1 MIDIISLLSS
11 DGYIVVNK
19 TLMHKLGIE
28 CAVLVGEL
36 CAEYNYYKLGNKLE
50 DDGSFYS
57 TRTNIEKNTGFN
69 EYKQRKLI
77 KILSEQG
84 ILTVTLKGLPAKNYY
99 KINKEVLQNIFFEFE
114 NSENLSPLKN
124 EELSSLKNEE
134 LHTEK
139 LNINNNNINN
149 NNNNKTFT
157 NVNVSSEAAEH
168 TKIEE
173 SCFNFGTKKENK
185 PKKSLYQKCI
195 DLIND
200 YTTDEKLKNVLIQYL
215 DFRLE
220 NSQTTGK
227 PFYSNN
233 FKGLLNTLDKVIK
246 ESDNTVTKVDIVQK
260 ALNGCY
266 MNFFAVN
273 NINTGSSKIFK
284 ENIDEPQ
291 RKVDRNN
298 LAKDEDGNYL
308 IY

>member
-1 MIDIISLLSS
+1 MRNSIL
-11 DGYIVVNK
+11 
-19 TLMHKLGIE
+19 
-28 CAVLVGEL
+28 
-36 CAEYNYYKLGNKLE
+36 
-50 DDGSFYS
+50 
-57 TRTNIEKNTGFN
+57 GFN
-69 EYKQRKLI
+69 
-77 KILSEQG
+77 
-84 ILTVTLKGLPAKNYY
+84 
-99 KINKEVLQNIFFEFE
+99 QNAA
-114 NSENLSPLKN
+114 
-124 EELSSLKNEE
+124 
-134 LHTEK
+134 
-139 LNINNNNINN
+139 INNNLKIDDLLLLQYIIQANSEPGMSHIIDENEICYVWLNHAKIQEDLPILNITEGTLKNKLSKLKNDGFINSKSIANKSGRGSRTYYSITEMTMSLLNDVIATTSRYNDVEPGPRHATMTSNN
-149 NNNNKTFT
+149 KLNNDNKLNKTFT

-173 SCFNFGTKKENK
+173 SCFNFGTKKETK

-246 ESDNTVTKVDIVQK
+246 ESDSTVTKIDIVQK

-273 NINTGSSKIFK
+273 NINTGNNKIFK

>member
-1 MIDIISLLSS
+1 MIDIISLLSC
-11 DGYIVVNK
+11 DGYIICNK
-19 TLMHKLGIE
+19 TLIRKFNAD
-28 CAVLVGEL
+28 CAILIGEL
-36 CAEYNYYKLGNKLE
+36 CAEYNYHKNRNELLE
-50 DDGSFYS
+50 DGSFYS
-57 TRTNIEKNTGFN
+57 TQENIELNTGLSTH
-69 EYKQRKLI
+69 EQRKAT
-77 KILSEQG
+77 KMLSEAG
-84 ILTVTLKGLPAKNYY
+84 ILIITKKGMPAKNYY
-99 KINKEVLQNIFFEFE
+99 KLDDRQLLKIFTASPSKNEGQVLQDF
-114 NSENLSPLKN
+114 
-124 EELSSLKNEE
+124 
-134 LHTEK
+134 
-139 LNINNNNINN
+139 NINNNIINN
-149 NNNNKTFT
+149 NKNNNKTFT

-173 SCFNFGTKKENK
+173 SCFNFGTKKETK

-246 ESDNTVTKVDIVQK
+246 ESDSTVTKVDIVQK

-273 NINTGSSKIFK
+273 NINTGNSKIFK
-284 ENIDEPQ
+284 ENIDAPQ